1 MAGDRSRYGL
11 SMSAL
16 GAVVLA
22 LAALL
27 PWYRVSSLAHGA
39 GAHSL
44 TVRALTDVSAR
55 QCLPDM
61 RILLLVLAG
70 LAMLDTLLPLVRTG
84 DPVPGGAGGS
94 VALLGTVAAL
104 CALYRIVNPPG
115 LSGDDVALTLLA
127 GPWLALLG
135 SLAMLLGGVWPC
147 RVGSGTRAEARMR
160 GVWPG
165 VQG

>member
-1 MAGDRSRYGL
+1 
-11 SMSAL
+11 MSAL

-22 LAALL
+22 VAALL
-27 PWYRVSSLAHGA
+27 PWYRVSSIVHAVGA
-39 GAHSL
+39 RSVGARSL
-44 TVRALTDVSAR
+44 GVISSHQA
-55 QCLPDM
+55 LPDM

-70 LAMLDTLLPLVRTG
+70 LALLDTLLPLARTG
-84 DPVPGGAGGS
+84 GPVPGGAGGS

-104 CALYRIVNPPG
+104 CALYRIVDPPG
-115 LSGDDVALTLLA
+115 LSGDVAALSLLA

-147 RVGSGTRAEARMR
+147 RVGSGTRSEARMH
-160 GVWPG
+160 GFWPG